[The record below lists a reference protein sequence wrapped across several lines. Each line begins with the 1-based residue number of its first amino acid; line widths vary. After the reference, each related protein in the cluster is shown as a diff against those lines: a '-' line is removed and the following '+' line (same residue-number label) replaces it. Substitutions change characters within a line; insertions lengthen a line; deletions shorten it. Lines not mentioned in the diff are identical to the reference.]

1 MVFSLG
7 AWKVSWSLQKVHNNV
22 VAPSFLF
29 CEFLVWWQCSGPF
42 CAFWALKRSNSILFD
57 IFHCLIQSSWK
68 KNCKT
73 HQNISNPQLWVSKSK
88 KTRTA
93 SSPGSSVV
101 WITHFRGRPAAFSAK
116 LITSS
121 WPEKQRRN
129 FSHSVE
135 KCSKMF
141 KMFKK
146 GKNKRLSWE
155 GIYQIHARKGPKDI
169 SKSEV
174 QTGTMRWKEIMHKLG
189 VILRTT
195 TVSHERWVWRLWRLV
210 SPLILRQAL
219 PSLPGHSRGQLGL
232 GQISLVQVEAALG
245 MVKGPSSKD
254 NMTII
259 WCRNYMKLCTSL
271 RFVCQRSFLETLFGR
286 NAAKPLQ
293 VTILKPPLIIKA
305 STQGTALSNLTRAHK
320 VHKLCTRHTGK

>member
-1 MVFSLG
+1 MAVFWTLLCILGPQTFQFNTFWYLSLSHT
-7 AWKVSWSLQKVHNNV
+7 V
-22 VAPSFLF
+22 FL
-29 CEFLVWWQCSGPF
+29 E
-42 CAFWALKRSNSILFD
+42 
-57 IFHCLIQSSWK
+57 K
-68 KNCKT
+68 KTAKPIKT
-73 HQNISNPQLWVSKSK
+73 YQNISNPQLWVSKSK

-259 WCRNYMKLCTSL
+259 WCRNYALHCASFVKGASSRHFSVKMQQSLC
-271 RFVCQRSFLETLFGR
+271 RSPSWNR
-286 NAAKPLQ
+286 
-293 VTILKPPLIIKA
+293 
-305 STQGTALSNLTRAHK
+305 LSS
-320 VHKLCTRHTGK
+320 